1 MRLTFLLLLS
11 ISCGQKFSDFCLGA
25 PRPQQAMEVER
36 QDPEEE
42 EEAGEVGLPLMV
54 LPPFE
59 RTSEPTLS
67 DVVAGVLNLLVPIE
81 GVAESGAIGGQDD
94 PKAVNEG
101 YDGEDVSE
109 VVDHPINLLESEPV
123 KEEETMS
130 PLPPKQLPESVD
142 EVGPSSP
149 PREQTIIL
157 PSEPISQTLLVT
169 VEPGSTRGSSLGPL
183 NLRLEST
190 SVVAAIHFFNTSQTF
205 LKITKTFL
213 IRFSRKCTI
222 FLKDE

>member
-1 MRLTFLLLLS
+1 M
-11 ISCGQKFSDFCLGA
+11 
-25 PRPQQAMEVER
+25 ER

-101 YDGEDVSE
+101 YDGED
-109 VVDHPINLLESEPV
+109 L
-123 KEEETMS
+123 KW
-130 PLPPKQLPESVD
+130 
-142 EVGPSSP
+142 
-149 PREQTIIL
+149 
-157 PSEPISQTLLVT
+157 
-169 VEPGSTRGSSLGPL
+169 ST
-183 NLRLEST
+183 T
-190 SVVAAIHFFNTSQTF
+190 Q
-205 LKITKTFL
+205 
-213 IRFSRKCTI
+213 
-222 FLKDE
+222 